1 MRLFRQRKPSGTM
14 DMTQGPI
21 FLNIIKFTIPLILTG
36 TLQLLYNAA
45 DMIVVGKYGSDTAL
59 AAVSSTGALINL
71 IVNVFMGLSI
81 GASVLVAQSFGASR
95 GKDVSDAVHT
105 SIAIALISGVVVG
118 IFGFFASRGMLELM
132 DSPEDVIGLSTIY
145 VKIFFLGSPANML
158 YNFGA
163 AILRAVGDTKRPLYY
178 LTFAGVV
185 NIILNL
191 IFVIGFGLDVAGV
204 ALATI
209 ISQVISAVLIII
221 CLLRSDG
228 PIRLYIKKIKIHWD
242 KLGKILAVGLPAGIQ
257 GSVFS
262 ISNVIIQSSINGFGM
277 AVIVGGNGAAANIE
291 GFIYNAMN
299 SVYQAAITFTGQNF
313 GAKQYKRIRSAV
325 FECVAIVFGIG
336 FGLGVIA
343 KIFSTQLLGIYTDK
357 PEEIFYGTVRMN
369 IICLTYFTC
378 GMMDVMVGFLR
389 GIGRSLI
396 PTIDSILCV
405 CGFRIVWIFTY
416 FTAYKAT
423 GAAAEDCLKILY
435 VSYPISWTVA
445 FLVHLVCFIIFFR
458 IAKKKDEKEDD
469 SDSAFGKENGQ
480 AFPANA

>member
-1 MRLFRQRKPSGTM
+1 M
-14 DMTQGPI
+14 DMTKGPI
-21 FLNIIKFTIPLILTG
+21 FLNIIKFTVPLIITG

-45 DMIVVGKYGSDTAL
+45 DIIVVGKYGSDNAL

-81 GASVLVAQSFGASR
+81 GSSVLVAQSFGA
-95 GKDVSDAVHT
+95 GKHKDVSEAVHT
-105 SIAIALISGVVVG
+105 SIAIALISGVIVG
-118 IFGFFASRGMLELM
+118 VFGFFATRTMLEWM
-132 DSPEDVIGLSTIY
+132 SSPEDVIDLSALY

-163 AILRAVGDTKRPLYY
+163 SILRAVGDTKRPLYF
-178 LTFAGVV
+178 LMFSGVINV
-185 NIILNL
+185 IMNL

-209 ISQVISAVLIII
+209 ISQFVSAALIFI

-228 PIRLYIKKIKIHWD
+228 PIKLYIKKIKIHWK

-262 ISNVIIQSSINGFGM
+262 ISNVIIQSSINGFGVPAIM
-277 AVIVGGNGAAANIE
+277 GGNGAAANIE

-313 GAKQYKRIRSAV
+313 GAKEYKRIRLVA
-325 FECVAIVFGIG
+325 FECVGIVFGVG

-343 KIFSTQLLGIYTDK
+343 KLLEPQLLGLYTNK
-357 PEEIFYGTVRMN
+357 PEEIAYGMVRMN

-378 GMMDVMVGFLR
+378 GMMDVMVGMLR

-416 FTAYKAT
+416 FAAYKAT
-423 GAAAEDCLKILY
+423 GAAAEDCLRILY
-435 VSYPISWTVA
+435 ISYPISWVMA
-445 FLVHLVCFIIFFR
+445 FLVHLFCFIVFFA
-458 IAKKKDEKEDD
+458 IAKKRGEREMEMGE
-469 SDSAFGKENGQ
+469 AAG
-480 AFPANA
+480 